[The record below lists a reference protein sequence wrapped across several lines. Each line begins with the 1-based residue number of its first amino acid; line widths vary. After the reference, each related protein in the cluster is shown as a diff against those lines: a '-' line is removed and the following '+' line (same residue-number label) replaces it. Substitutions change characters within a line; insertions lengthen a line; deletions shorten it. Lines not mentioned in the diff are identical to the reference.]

1 MIEQVINGLIS
12 EGGVL
17 ALLVVGLGAAV
28 YWMQSKLHAS
38 QESRVADAQAVAA
51 KILEVA
57 DRSNASRQEMA
68 AALREQA
75 EVLGDVLVELRS
87 RPMVPQQQHHAPPP
101 PAPSAFGTT
110 RKY

>member
-28 YWMQSKLHAS
+28 YWMQAKLHAS

-75 EVLGDVLVELRS
+75 EVLADVLTELRA
-87 RPMVPQQQHHAPPP
+87 RPIASAQHPLPPP
-101 PAPSAFGTT
+101 PAPSAFGS